1 MRKISNCD
9 RCLLY
14 SHDPHIVCAVYPD
27 GVDGNSCLDFRFD
40 PNAQAE
46 ELWEPEG
53 ATYDNGELMGATT
66 AEADATATARITRYP
81 SYVYWQV
88 SSVRV

>member
-1 MRKISNCD
+1 MPKIPQCD
-9 RCLLY
+9 RCLFYAHNPYL
-14 SHDPHIVCAVYPD
+14 VCAVHLD
-27 GVDGNSCLDFRFD
+27 GVDGNSCLDFRED

-53 ATYDNGELMGATT
+53 ATYYNGELMRATT
-66 AEADATATARITRYP
+66 TEADATATARIARYP